1 MKTFFSNEMSN
12 VSTLPCETL
21 NAHCACDT
29 TELSKK
35 ETPEFIP
42 P

>member
-1 MKTFFSNEMSN
+1 MKRLPPHLSN
-12 VSTLPCETL
+12 VSTLPCETQS
-21 NAHCACDT
+21 AHCARGT
-29 TELSKK
+29 IKLLKK